1 MNIRLFFQLIIIES
15 ILMGFGLF
23 GLILF
28 WFLYFGS
35 GAGASSKK
43 AIMTQKNTMLAIL
56 VLLPL
61 LFGVFKYK
69 NSDEKKRRI
78 SYLFAGL
85 FVTIVSGIY
94 LYLTA

>member
-1 MNIRLFFQLIIIES
+1 MVGR
-15 ILMGFGLF
+15 LF

-28 WFLYFGS
+28 WFLNFGS
-35 GAGASSKK
+35 GAGASSNK
-43 AIMTQKNTMLAIL
+43 AIMTLNTMLAIL

-61 LFGVFKYK
+61 VFGVFKYK
-69 NSDEKKRRI
+69 NSDEKKKKI

-94 LYLTA
+94 FYLTDNYMS